1 MSNRR
6 LSCKQRCF
14 GFPELLRP
22 KPVAM
27 RQPLAAPISG
37 LASQAYGQ
45 RKRRL
50 AHKPGLLVVDAR
62 AEVALVVAQK
72 RLQAIHIERTII

>member
-1 MSNRR
+1 
-6 LSCKQRCF
+6 
-14 GFPELLRP
+14 
-22 KPVAM
+22 M

-45 RKRRL
+45 CKRWL
-50 AHKPGLLVVDAR
+50 AHKPGVLIGDAL
-62 AEVALVVAQK
+62 AKLALVVTQK